1 MDIRIGVTDV
11 SREVTLE
18 TEQPQEEVERI
29 VTEAL
34 NGTSNVLALT
44 DKNGCRV
51 LIPSARIGFV
61 EIGEPE
67 ARRVGFGV

>member
-29 VTEAL
+29 VMEAL
-34 NGTSNVLALT
+34 NGTTSVLVLT
-44 DKNGCRV
+44 DKNDRRILV
-51 LIPSARIGFV
+51 PTARIGFV